1 MVAIKQFKSQAMQ
14 MFHMIIR
21 EISNLKKLD
30 HPNILKFYDC
40 YIVDEHKYYM
50 VTEFCPGGALT
61 AFIK

>member
-1 MVAIKQFKSQAMQ
+1 MQ
-14 MFHMIIR
+14 VFYTIIR
-21 EISNLKKLD
+21 EISNLKRLD

-61 AFIK
+61 DFITQVPT